1 MFNHSDSVWMER
13 ALQLASFGLGK
24 VQPNPMVGCVIVYK
38 NQIIGEGWHHK
49 YGEPHAEVNA
59 INSVKDK
66 SLLSKSTLFVNLEPC
81 SHYGQTPPCSEL
93 ICKHKIAR
101 VVIANKDPNE
111 KVNGNG
117 IKQLIN
123 AGIDVTVGVLADEGI
138 KLNKRFFTY
147 HLLKRPYIIL
157 KWAETKN
164 GYIDIQREQ
173 TPDFYWI
180 SNQEL
185 KVFSHK
191 LRNEEQAILIGYNT
205 LLNDQPK
212 LTNRLFG
219 THQPYP
225 FVASNNVLNTP
236 PTTFTIIPNDVNNM
250 LSELHLRKIQSVIIE
265 GGKKTIQQF
274 IDAEI
279 WDEAVVY
286 TGDQEWEDGLLG
298 PKIDE
303 SHPKMVYKETQIS
316 NNVLKHYTSESHL
329 ISNFSDF
336 LSHV

>member
-66 SLLSKSTLFVNLEPC
+66 SLLSKSTLYVNLEPC

-101 VVIANKDPNE
+101 VVISNKDPNE

-157 KWAETKN
+157 KWAETSN
-164 GYIDIQREQ
+164 GFMDVKRSQKPE
-173 TPDFYWI
+173 FYWI

-191 LRNEEQAILIGYNT
+191 LRNEEQAILIGYKT

-219 THQPYP
+219 THQPYR
-225 FVASNNVLNTP
+225 FVASKDVLKTP
-236 PTTFTIIPNDVNNM
+236 PTPFTVLPSNPNE
-250 LSELHLRKIQSVIIE
+250 LLRELHLRKIQSVIIE

-274 IDAEI
+274 IDAEL
-279 WDEAVVY
+279 WDEAIVFV
-286 TGDQEWEDGLLG
+286 GDQEWKEGLLA
-298 PKIDE
+298 PKIDDSDTKIECHETPIVTNILKQYSFE
-303 SHPKMVYKETQIS
+303 SPLM
-316 NNVLKHYTSESHL
+316 
-329 ISNFSDF
+329 SNFHDYLSD
-336 LSHV
+336 V